1 MALVIAL
8 GSIVSSLGIVNF
20 SGLLGFGESAEERST
35 KTHVAKTLPDRKPA
49 HVAVKSP
56 QKAATHSAPQVN
68 ASGKPLETT
77 TPYAFSDVVQRRPRA
92 AAPRQTRPSTR
103 QSTSP
108 PPSTQKPVV
117 SQTPPAPAPL
127 AQKPIVPQKSVKPKP
142 SKPKPSVAPKTAATA
157 TPAQKPVVVQA
168 PQPAAATQKRE
179 TRGGEEPFPEETVS
193 PRPYSVYLGSYK
205 TTERADQA
213 ISQYKNK
220 GVAGYWVEV
229 DLGAKGVWYRVFT
242 GHFRD
247 KKEAQAFIAQ
257 KGLKDGEV
265 KKTRYA
271 AQIGVYVTKDDLR
284 KESLDL
290 SRLGFSP
297 YVIEAEGGEAHLYVG
312 AFYTKAGAEKQR
324 TKLASKGIKSRVV
337 ER

>member
-1 MALVIAL
+1 VALAIAL

-20 SGLLGFGESAEERST
+20 GGLLGFGEPAEERST
-35 KTHVAKTLPDRKPA
+35 KTRVAKHLPARKPA
-49 HVAVKSP
+49 HVAVKPS
-56 QKAATHSAPQVN
+56 QKAATPSAPQVN

-92 AAPRQTRPSTR
+92 AAPRQTRLSTR

-108 PPSTQKPVV
+108 PPSTQKPAV

-127 AQKPIVPQKSVKPKP
+127 AQKPIVPQKPAAPKP
-142 SKPKPSVAPKTAATA
+142 SRPKSAVAPKTAAAA
-157 TPAQKPVVVQA
+157 TPAQKPVVAQA
-168 PQPAAATQKRE
+168 PQPDAATQKRE

-220 GVAGYWVEV
+220 GVTGYWVEV

-257 KGLKDGEV
+257 KRLEEGEV

-271 AQIGVYVTKDDLR
+271 ALIGVYVTEDDLR

-290 SRLGFSP
+290 SRLGYSP

-324 TKLASKGIKSRVV
+324 TNLASKGIKSRVV